1 MAQLVFTSHLSGIAP
16 ERGADYPGATVRDVL
31 AAAFE
36 DHPRLRT
43 YILDDQGR
51 LRKHVILFVD
61 EEQLTYEMTL
71 DRPVEGDSEIYVM
84 QALSG
89 G

>member
-1 MAQLVFTSHLSGIAP
+1 MARLVFTSHLSGIAP
-16 ERGADYPGATVRDVL
+16 DRGDSFPGGTVAEVL
-31 AAAFE
+31 AAAFT
-36 DHPRLRT
+36 DHPRLKA

-51 LRKHVILFVD
+51 LRKHVIIFVD
-61 EEQLTYEMTL
+61 DEPLSHGMDL
-71 DRPVEGDSEIYVM
+71 RRPVRSDSEIYVM